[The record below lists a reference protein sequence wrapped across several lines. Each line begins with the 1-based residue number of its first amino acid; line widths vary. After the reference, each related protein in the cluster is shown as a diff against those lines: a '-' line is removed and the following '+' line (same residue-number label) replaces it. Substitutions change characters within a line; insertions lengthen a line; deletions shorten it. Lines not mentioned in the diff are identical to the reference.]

1 MIEDNTPPRIRQ
13 ISVSFYG
20 LVPADKIMPDMFKE
34 LDDPISKKQQR
45 HARLSVAMDDINAKY
60 GLDTVVLGTL
70 PESMSRFSGTKI
82 AFTRIPEKAEF
93 HE

>member
-1 MIEDNTPPRIRQ
+1 
-13 ISVSFYG
+13 
-20 LVPADKIMPDMFKE
+20 MFKE